1 MTPGYCPNKAHDRD
15 HLGCGGRR
23 VLVSTK
29 WTRKTL
35 ADHRADRAAVVEEVL
50 DSAGMSMP
58 DQDRC
63 SATATGDDG
72 QPRYRWDP
80 VLPGDP
86 DAPTYRQAIT
96 ALITERQRWRTQY
109 EAARQQMAQARAGPD
124 DGCSATEF
132 GNSSARREAWD

>member
-1 MTPGYCPNKAHDRD
+1 
-15 HLGCGGRR
+15 
-23 VLVSTK
+23 
-29 WTRKTL
+29 
-35 ADHRADRAAVVEEVL
+35 
-50 DSAGMSMP
+50 MP

-72 QPRYRWDP
+72 RPRFRWDP

-109 EAARQQMAQARAGPD
+109 EAARQQMAQARAGPG
-124 DGCSATEF
+124 DGCSAVAGATTDDL
-132 GNSSARREAWD
+132 GSDAYGSA